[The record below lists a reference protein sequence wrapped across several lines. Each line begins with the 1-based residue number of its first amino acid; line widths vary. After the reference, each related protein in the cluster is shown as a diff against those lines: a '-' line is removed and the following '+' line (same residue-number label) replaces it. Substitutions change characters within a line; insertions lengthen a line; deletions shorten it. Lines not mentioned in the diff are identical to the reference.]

1 MINIK
6 IKNIRELFKRR
17 YTLMDL
23 GIEIISHSISSV
35 DETKSKRK
43 TMYLVFKNTA
53 ERDFVYNTLHQ
64 LVPKDSIT
72 TEAKPIEYFTQQW
85 VSA

>member
-1 MINIK
+1 
-6 IKNIRELFKRR
+6 
-17 YTLMDL
+17 
-23 GIEIISHSISSV
+23 
-35 DETKSKRK
+35 
-43 TMYLVFKNTA
+43 MYLVFKNTA
-53 ERDFVYNTLHQ
+53 ERDSVYNTLHQ

>member
-1 MINIK
+1 
-6 IKNIRELFKRR
+6 
-17 YTLMDL
+17 MDL

-53 ERDFVYNTLHQ
+53 ERDFVYNTLH
-64 LVPKDSIT
+64 
-72 TEAKPIEYFTQQW
+72 
-85 VSA
+85 